1 MLDIKTLV
9 FEELMEKFVQ
19 EEIMTK
25 SDFLQAEQQIYDK
38 FYDKYRKELRD
49 DRRWIIGTILTVGF
63 GLAGLMVALLHH

>member
-1 MLDIKTLV
+1 MLDIKTLA